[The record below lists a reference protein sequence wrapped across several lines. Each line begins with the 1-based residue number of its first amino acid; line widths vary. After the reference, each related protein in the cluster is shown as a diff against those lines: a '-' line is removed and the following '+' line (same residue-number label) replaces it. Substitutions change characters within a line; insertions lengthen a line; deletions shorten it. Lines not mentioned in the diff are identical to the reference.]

1 MSETETKEM
10 NRHERI
16 AEAFSKATDK
26 NAATGLLLAAI
37 ENIAGMVCP
46 GEEET
51 IHIDSELDD
60 LLEKL
65 EQA

>member
-1 MSETETKEM
+1 MSETETREM
-10 NRHERI
+10 YRHERI

-37 ENIAGMVCP
+37 ENIATMTVP
-46 GEEET
+46 GEPGT
-51 IHIDSELDD
+51 IHIDSELDE